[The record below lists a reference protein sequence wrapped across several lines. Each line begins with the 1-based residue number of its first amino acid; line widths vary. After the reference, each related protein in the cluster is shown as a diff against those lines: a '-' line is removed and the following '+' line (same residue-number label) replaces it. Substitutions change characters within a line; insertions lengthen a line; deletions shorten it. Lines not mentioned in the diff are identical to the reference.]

1 MVYTPEEKRKMENV
15 LQAFAQ
21 YTASSPDF
29 DMVYSEKVGYVRM
42 ITAECAD
49 AIYFVIDDFESLVD
63 MFCMDIVADAVQT
76 ALHNDPDIENSDMDY
91 DAIRAEIQVYI
102 DRIDEKYRS
111 QAEDIANRHI
121 LLDSCDPRLP

>member
-49 AIYFVIDDFESLVD
+49 AIYFVMEDFESLVD
-63 MFCMDIVADAVQT
+63 MFCMDIVADAVQI
-76 ALHNDPDIENSDMDY
+76 ALDNDPDVENSDIDY

-121 LLDSCDPRLP
+121 LLDSCDSRLP